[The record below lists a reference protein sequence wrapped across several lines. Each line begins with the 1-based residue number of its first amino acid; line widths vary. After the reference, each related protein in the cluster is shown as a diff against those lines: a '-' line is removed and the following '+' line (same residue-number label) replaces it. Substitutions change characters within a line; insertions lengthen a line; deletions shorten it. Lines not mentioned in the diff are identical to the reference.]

1 MWCKNCNIETEQE
14 KCPLCGSTTEEDTP
28 IEVFWC
34 DSCRVPVLQ
43 KVSQADKGICPKCKN
58 KIKHMASDIRPVFP
72 EERLLLELL
81 IAKPSLC
88 VKLVCDISSI
98 FVSYFTFL
106 NVTAFFSF
114 FSKRGC
120 GGKSFF
126 FFLNHF

>member
-1 MWCKNCNIETEQE
+1 MWCENCNRET
-14 KCPLCGSTTEEDTP
+14 PLDTCEICGKSTISEIP
-28 IEVFWC
+28 QKIFWC
-34 DSCRVPVLQ
+34 SHCKSPVIKAVNSPDS
-43 KVSQADKGICPKCKN
+43 DICPCCGN
-58 KIKHMASDIRPVFP
+58 KIEYLSKDLRPVFP